1 MCQGRDA
8 VLIRVSS
15 VGRSPCGT
23 YGLGPGKDR
32 ISSGKCY
39 SVDIHVFYIGI
50 CYDLLRQEILENIA
64 FLGCIPN
71 TASGLYFMVF
81 EQHSNVVIGG
91 SVDIRAISLD
101 RFGQTRR
108 EFRWSAGS

>member
-8 VLIRVSS
+8 VLSRISS

-23 YGLGPGKDR
+23 YGLGSCKDR
-32 ISSGKCY
+32 IPSGKCY

-101 RFGQTRR
+101 RFGQTCR
-108 EFRWSAGS
+108 ERWRSAGS